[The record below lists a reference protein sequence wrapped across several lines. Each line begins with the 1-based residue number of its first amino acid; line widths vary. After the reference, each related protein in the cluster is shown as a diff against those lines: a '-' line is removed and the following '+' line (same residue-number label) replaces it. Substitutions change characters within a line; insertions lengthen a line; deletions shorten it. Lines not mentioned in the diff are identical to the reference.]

1 MTSMKAA
8 SSSSCVNG
16 VMCTVNTSY
25 NYKHSFDRVLMSSEW
40 EKGSGN
46 GISNSVIAM
55 LILKLKLKLCVSLF
69 LILVMFSCF

>member
-25 NYKHSFDRVLMSSEW
+25 NYKHSFDRDLIPQ
-40 EKGSGN
+40 SG
-46 GISNSVIAM
+46 GGQWQWHIRQRYCHVDIEA
-55 LILKLKLKLCVSLF
+55 KAEVVCVF
-69 LILVMFSCF
+69 VFNFSHV